1 MEKSAMISGLAFSI
15 FSLFL
20 FIQQRYQRN
29 ARIQNN
35 KFWTFVVW
43 FSFAGYLGQITYFI
57 FYGWNVSWLE
67 AVLILVV
74 AVIFSGSVNTILQ
87 KFINEVVLVMMG
99 FLIIPTSCYLMFA
112 SIPKQ

>member
-1 MEKSAMISGLAFSI
+1 MTKSALISGFAFSI

-29 ARIQNN
+29 AKIQSN
-35 KFWTFVVW
+35 KFWNFVVW

-67 AVLILVV
+67 AVLIFIV
-74 AVIFSGSVNTILQ
+74 AVIFSGSVNVILQ

-99 FLIIPTSCYLMFA
+99 FLIMPASCYLMFA
-112 SIPKQ
+112 SILKQ